1 MACCFMLSFLS
12 WNIQCFSQIWNS
24 LSVKTQIITSFQYAI
39 WCWSLN
45 KWQMGYETGLSAF
58 HLLISDVSSRLC
70 VFSTYHVIGFRDS
83 PQAGKQS
90 GFCCVVLQAATSSEC
105 EEIVNRIGER
115 ETTLIHSIDV
125 LKELCQVLII
135 NIICKIFVYFFFITT
150 AAGFKHTEWF
160 VWKFRS
166 WVDWTS
172 SEVCIRCFWAQY
184 LYCIVIYSIY

>member
-58 HLLISDVSSRLC
+58 HLLISDISSRLC

-105 EEIVNRIGER
+105 EEIVNRI
-115 ETTLIHSIDV
+115 
-125 LKELCQVLII
+125 
-135 NIICKIFVYFFFITT
+135 

>member
-115 ETTLIHSIDV
+115 ETTLIHSIHV
-125 LKELCQVLII
+125 MKELCQVLII
-135 NIICKIFVYFFFITT
+135 NIIFLSPQLLGSNIQNGLYENSDLEWTGHLLKCASTIPILHCYIFFILT
-150 AAGFKHTEWF
+150 
-160 VWKFRS
+160 
-166 WVDWTS
+166 
-172 SEVCIRCFWAQY
+172 I
-184 LYCIVIYSIY
+184 